1 MKTHNAQNERIKRA
15 YFAYLTEAKGVSEA
29 TLDGVAKALNR
40 FETYTK
46 FRDFKAFHIEQAKGF
61 KVHLAEQTSLRTN
74 EPLSKATLYTTLGAL
89 KQFFIWLAGQPGYK
103 SRISYSDAEYF
114 NLSAKQTRV
123 AKARREER
131 VPTLEQIRHVIHMM
145 PTSTEI
151 ERRDQALIAFTIL
164 TGARDRATASLKLKH
179 IDVHQGRV
187 NQDARQ
193 VNTKFSKTFTTWFFP
208 VGEDLVQII
217 LNWVNY

>member
-1 MKTHNAQNERIKRA
+1 MRCCTRVLPLRTVNER
-15 YFAYLTEAKGVSEA
+15 
-29 TLDGVAKALNR
+29 LNK
-40 FETYTK
+40 E
-46 FRDFKAFHIEQAKGF
+46 
-61 KVHLAEQTSLRTN
+61 
-74 EPLSKATLYTTLGAL
+74 
-89 KQFFIWLAGQPGYK
+89 
-103 SRISYSDAEYF
+103 
-114 NLSAKQTRV
+114 TRV

-131 VPTLEQIRHVIHMM
+131 VPTLEQVRHVIHMM
-145 PTSTEI
+145 PASTEI

-217 LNWVNY
+217 VNWVNYLLQERLWGGDDPLFRRRRSWSELAAISKCRVSIAKRRGVRLQRALTAP